1 MSRRKTYLS
10 RGFAEPFDFEGLT
23 KEHRQ
28 HIEQTLSFIPGQR
41 LVAVMERLGQDKF
54 VHVSGRSWKQ
64 VSRYLKGDKAPT
76 EVLNNVAVETGTSID
91 WLAQGVLRTAAD
103 LKYEIWLLEHEA
115 GTRLQRLRTPKP
127 EPEWSALGYGLKL
140 IDDRLKQLEEFQP
153 EAVSAAATAT
163 PAQLQR
169 GQDDFV
175 KLPTYREVRASAGSG
190 ATPTSQESDAII
202 AFDRKFLRDRGAVPE
217 RCSVIAARGDSMA
230 PTIPDGS
237 LLVVDHSQVQIA
249 NGYIMVIS
257 LGDDLLV
264 KRIRRRLDGL
274 IDMISDNQ
282 AYAAETIGP
291 DRLQQLRVVG
301 RVVYFCRVP

>member
-1 MSRRKTYLS
+1 
-10 RGFAEPFDFEGLT
+10 
-23 KEHRQ
+23 
-28 HIEQTLSFIPGQR
+28 
-41 LVAVMERLGQDKF
+41 
-54 VHVSGRSWKQ
+54 
-64 VSRYLKGDKAPT
+64 
-76 EVLNNVAVETGTSID
+76 
-91 WLAQGVLRTAAD
+91 
-103 LKYEIWLLEHEA
+103 
-115 GTRLQRLRTPKP
+115 
-127 EPEWSALGYGLKL
+127 
-140 IDDRLKQLEEFQP
+140 
-153 EAVSAAATAT
+153 
-163 PAQLQR
+163 
-169 GQDDFV
+169 
-175 KLPTYREVRASAGSG
+175 
-190 ATPTSQESDAII
+190 
-202 AFDRKFLRDRGAVPE
+202 
-217 RCSVIAARGDSMA
+217 MA